1 MTLDEFLNARPSRH
15 DGRGPKGPSKRQAQ
29 RGESAPQLSAEQ
41 QAQREG
47 KRAARAEKMAERRA
61 MMQERVEARFI
72 AADTNGD
79 QVVTAAEWM
88 EATFLALDADNNGAL
103 TKAEFA
109 TRGDARGGAHKQQ

>member
-1 MTLDEFLNARPSRH
+1 
-15 DGRGPKGPSKRQAQ
+15 
-29 RGESAPQLSAEQ
+29 
-41 QAQREG
+41 
-47 KRAARAEKMAERRA
+47 MAERRA

-79 QVVTAAEWM
+79 QVVTAAEWV